1 MVFYN
6 KILRACVLIESV
18 SSEILAE
25 LLAQLSTQKVGAAK
39 TEQLKTAAFSSLK
52 ALRPFSVDIY
62 RYLIYNKNRPAVYF
76 MKG

>member
-6 KILRACVLIESV
+6 KILHACVLIESV

-25 LLAQLSTQKVGAAK
+25 LLAQLSTQ
-39 TEQLKTAAFSSLK
+39 LKTAEFSYLK